1 MLKKIFS
8 GVQPSGNLHLGNF
21 LGAIKNFVSL
31 QNQENTDCVY
41 CIVDLHAITTKQ
53 DPKALKENIRETLA
67 TFIASG
73 IDPKKALYLISLA
86 VSAHSEGAWI
96 LSCIA
101 RMGWLNRM
109 TQFKEKAG
117 KDKEKASVGLY
128 SYPILMASDILL
140 YDSTHVPVGDD
151 QKQHLELCRDIAQ
164 KFNLDFNVPDF
175 LKVPEPII
183 QKYFSRIMSLKDGT
197 KKMSKSDPSDLSR
210 VNLTDDK
217 DVIKNKIKKAKTDS
231 LPISEKDI
239 EKRFE
244 AKNLLE
250 IYSSLSEKKIEDTI
264 NQFDGR
270 NFSEFKEKLSDIMV
284 EKISPISLEINKLL
298 NDKKYLDK
306 ILIEGIEKADKIANK
321 KILEMKKLL
330 DFKMFVQTQTT
341 PNPNSLKFIPGKAV
355 SNKGPIEIT
364 DKKNINNELVK
375 NILSINGVTGIFLG
389 EDFLSVNKKSEIE
402 WQDLK
407 HIIIS
412 YINEFYSSG
421 NELVIDDKS
430 EKNVSEFKEIEKKII
445 KILETKIRP
454 AVARDGGDIKF
465 NKFENG
471 IVEVKLQ
478 GSCSGCP
485 SSVITLKNGVQNLLT
500 HYIPEVKEVIA
511 I

>member
-73 IDPKKALYLISLA
+73 IDPKKSIIFNQSA

-264 NQFDGR
+264 NQFDGK
-270 NFSEFKEKLSDIMV
+270 NFSEFKEELSDIMV
-284 EKISPISLEINKLL
+284 EKISPISLEIKKLL

-321 KILEMKKLL
+321 KILEMKK
-330 DFKMFVQTQTT
+330 
-341 PNPNSLKFIPGKAV
+341 
-355 SNKGPIEIT
+355 
-364 DKKNINNELVK
+364 
-375 NILSINGVTGIFLG
+375 
-389 EDFLSVNKKSEIE
+389 
-402 WQDLK
+402 
-407 HIIIS
+407 IIG
-412 YINEFYSSG
+412 F
-421 NELVIDDKS
+421 
-430 EKNVSEFKEIEKKII
+430 
-445 KILETKIRP
+445 
-454 AVARDGGDIKF
+454 
-465 NKFENG
+465 
-471 IVEVKLQ
+471 
-478 GSCSGCP
+478 
-485 SSVITLKNGVQNLLT
+485 
-500 HYIPEVKEVIA
+500 
-511 I
+511 